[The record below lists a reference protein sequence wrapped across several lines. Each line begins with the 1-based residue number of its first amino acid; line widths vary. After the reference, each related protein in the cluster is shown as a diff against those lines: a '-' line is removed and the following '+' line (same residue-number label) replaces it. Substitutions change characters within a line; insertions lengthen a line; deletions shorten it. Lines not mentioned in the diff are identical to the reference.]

1 MEKIRLMVVD
11 DHELVRMG
19 LKAILEAEDD
29 IEVVGEASSARE
41 AISAVPYLSSSVV
54 LMDIRMEGMNGI
66 EACRLIKSAS
76 PRVNVVML
84 TSFSE
89 EEAVMSSIMAGA
101 SGYLLKN
108 LGRADLLKSI
118 RAVAQGQNLLDP
130 AVTSKVME
138 RLRQLTAKEQDR
150 ALDVISVREKEVL
163 ALIAQG
169 LTNKEIAEKLFISEN
184 TARNHVS
191 RILDK
196 LGLAR
201 RSEAAAFAAQH
212 GLLDS
217 DPTQIE

>member
-1 MEKIRLMVVD
+1 
-11 DHELVRMG
+11 
-19 LKAILEAEDD
+19 
-29 IEVVGEASSARE
+29 
-41 AISAVPYLSSSVV
+41 
-54 LMDIRMEGMNGI
+54 
-66 EACRLIKSAS
+66 
-76 PRVNVVML
+76 
-84 TSFSE
+84 
-89 EEAVMSSIMAGA
+89 MSSIMAGA

-150 ALDVISVREKEVL
+150 ALNVISLREKEVL

>member
-41 AISAVPYLSSSVV
+41 AISAVPYLSPSVV
-54 LMDIRMEGMNGI
+54 LLDIRMEGMNGI

-118 RAVAQGQNLLDP
+118 RVVAQGQNLLDP

-163 ALIAQG
+163 ALVAQG

-191 RILDK
+191 RILEK

-217 DPTQIE
+217 DPNQIE